1 MFDKLIAKYLAL
13 PSGFRV
19 FVAVFALIALVAL
32 FASGC

>member
-1 MFDKLIAKYLAL
+1 MDKLIAWYLGL

-19 FVAVFALIALVAL
+19 FVAALAVIALVAA